1 MVLLFIRNIWIF
13 FNCIF
18 ISFHRYFVASSI
30 LDHYQ
35 TALRDPVFYMLQK
48 RIIDLVHFFKL
59 RLPSYTKEDLYFPG
73 VKIDNVVVDKL
84 ITYFDDYL
92 MDMTNAVTLTEE
104 ETRKAEPNMIFMA
117 RKRRL
122 NHQPF
127 KVTMDIVSDKAVDS
141 VVRIFL
147 GPKKDNFNRL
157 IDINNNR
164 LNFVEIDSF
173 IYKLNTGKNTIVRD
187 SHDMHNLVK
196 DRIMTRDLWKKLESM
211 NDMEDLLRKDLR
223 NYHTGF
229 PTRLLLPKGNVGG
242 LEMMFYIC
250 VTPLRLVDNVD
261 MSILDTNRKDFIV
274 DFGSSVLLD
283 KMPLGFPLDRHI
295 DIGNFFTPNMK
306 FIDVK
311 IYH

>member
-1 MVLLFIRNIWIF
+1 
-13 FNCIF
+13 
-18 ISFHRYFVASSI
+18 
-30 LDHYQ
+30 
-35 TALRDPVFYMLQK
+35 MLQK

-59 RLPSYTKEDLYFPG
+59 RLPSYNKEDLYFPG

-283 KMPLGFPLDRHI
+283 KMSLGFPLDRHI